1 MIEASKTY
9 DKIYKSCRL
18 SQSKENYNVVRLPM
32 MKTAKPAIKFFAKQ
46 KRVSETEF
54 LFDLLNGLLSEVITE
69 WQTSL
74 RMDRVKPIIFDDF
87 TRETLIHKSIQN
99 AKLQQ
104 KTRRRKSAI

>member
-18 SQSKENYNVVRLPM
+18 SQSKENYNVVRLPVL
-32 MKTAKPAIKFFAKQ
+32 KTAKPAIRYFAKQ

-54 LFDLLNGLLSEVITE
+54 LFELLDKMLTEVITE
-69 WQTSL
+69 WQNSL

-99 AKLQQ
+99 AKLYE
-104 KTRRRKSAI
+104 KTRRRKSTL